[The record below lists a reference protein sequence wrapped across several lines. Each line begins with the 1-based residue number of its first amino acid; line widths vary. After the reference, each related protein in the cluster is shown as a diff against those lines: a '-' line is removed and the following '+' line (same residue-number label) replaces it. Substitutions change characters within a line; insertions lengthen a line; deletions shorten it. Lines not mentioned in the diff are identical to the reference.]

1 MKAIDLTAQSP
12 SLSELLR
19 LADEENLILRTAEG
33 REFVLAP
40 VDDLQTEVAQVAQ
53 NKELMEFLAERSRDT
68 KRSSWHDA
76 KKRLAEL
83 LGEGAEE

>member
-1 MKAIDLTAQSP
+1 MKAIDLAANSP

-19 LADEENLILRTAEG
+19 LADEDNLILRTAEG

-40 VDDLQTEVAQVAQ
+40 VDDLEQEAAQVAQ
-53 NKELMEFLAERSRDT
+53 NEELMEFLAERSRDA

-76 KKRLAEL
+76 KKRLG
-83 LGEGAEE
+83 LG